1 MNYSKIF
8 DQKLDHDFSRVQKI
22 DFFKNAEILGIRQ
35 NNGSLIFNFFNR
47 QISFSR
53 DGIYDIEGQ
62 PLTDAVKD
70 VLCQYLLMC
79 PDPIC
84 ESSNRLVT
92 LREFSESVPLFS
104 SFTANT
110 CKIIETTFSG
120 SLENLINRCLTL
132 GGIIM
137 KNVSYDLSVRFRAL
151 SRIPIIL
158 NFNDKDDMM
167 PASAVFLF
175 HDNADKYLDL
185 ECLSI
190 ICTYLTGQLIQQV
203 PGSARTYV
211 KSVPGTC

>member
-1 MNYSKIF
+1 MNHIDNSKIF
-8 DQKLDHDFSRVQKI
+8 DQKLNHDFARVQKI

-35 NNGSLIFNFFNR
+35 KSGSLIFDFFNR
-47 QISFSR
+47 QISFSQ

-62 PLTDAVKD
+62 FLTDAVKD
-70 VLCQYLLMC
+70 VLCRYLLMC

-84 ESSNRLVT
+84 ESSNKLVT
-92 LREFSESVPLFS
+92 LREFSDSGPLFS
-104 SFTANT
+104 NFTANT
-110 CKIIETTFSG
+110 GKIIGTTFSG
-120 SLENLINRCLTL
+120 NLEKLINRCLTL

-137 KNVSYDLSVRFRAL
+137 ENASYNLSVRFKAL
-151 SRIPIIL
+151 SRIPIIM

-203 PGSARTYV
+203 
-211 KSVPGTC
+211 

>member
-8 DQKLDHDFSRVQKI
+8 DQKFNHDFATVQKI
-22 DFFKNAEILGIRQ
+22 DFLKNAEILGIRQ
-35 NNGSLIFNFFNR
+35 KNGSLIFYFFNR
-47 QISFSR
+47 QISFSQ

-70 VLCQYLLMC
+70 VLCRYLLMC

-84 ESSNRLVT
+84 ESSNKLVT
-92 LREFSESVPLFS
+92 LRELSDSGPLFS
-104 SFTANT
+104 TFTANT
-110 CKIIETTFSG
+110 GKIIGTTFSG
-120 SLENLINRCLTL
+120 NLEDLISRCLAL
-132 GGIIM
+132 GGIII
-137 KNVSYDLSVRFRAL
+137 KNASYDLSVRFKAL

-203 PGSARTYV
+203 PG
-211 KSVPGTC
+211 